1 MVNSNGTK
9 PMHIAIAGN
18 IGSGKTTLTSL
29 LAKHYG
35 WEAHYEIANDN
46 PYIDDFYKNMKGWS
60 FNMQVY
66 FLNSRMS
73 QIMKIRESGKTV
85 VQDRTLYEDA
95 YIFATNLH
103 EMDLMSTRDFDNYFS
118 LFQLC
123 STLIQPP
130 DLTIYLR
137 ASVPNLVKR
146 IQSRSRDYENNI
158 SLMYLQK
165 LNHRYETW
173 IQSFSQGKYLIIDT
187 DKLDFIE
194 NQGDLSKVI
203 NKIDADLFGLF

>member
-18 IGSGKTTLTSL
+18 IGSGKTTLTAI

-35 WEAHYEIANDN
+35 WEAHYENANDN

-60 FNMQVY
+60 FNLQVY

-103 EMDLMSTRDFDNYFS
+103 EMDLMSTRDFENYFS

-123 STLIQPP
+123 SSLIQPP

-173 IQSFSQGKYLIIDT
+173 IQSFNQGKYLIIDT
-187 DKLDFIE
+187 DKLDFTE
-194 NQGDLSKVI
+194 SQEDLSKVI

>member
-1 MVNSNGTK
+1 MVNSNNTK
-9 PMHIAIAGN
+9 PLHIAIAGN
-18 IGSGKTTLTSL
+18 IGSGKTTLTGL

-35 WEAHYEIANDN
+35 WDAHYETANDN

-60 FNMQVY
+60 FNLQIY

-85 VQDRTLYEDA
+85 IQDRTLYEDA

-123 STLIQPP
+123 SELIQPP

-173 IQSFSQGKYLIIDT
+173 IQSFTHGKYMIIDT
-187 DKLDFIE
+187 DKIDFIE
-194 NQGDLSKVI
+194 NPEDLSKVI
-203 NKIDADLFGLF
+203 NKIDAELFGLF

>member
-1 MVNSNGTK
+1 MVNKNGTK
-9 PMHIAIAGN
+9 PLHIAIAGN

-29 LAKHYG
+29 LAKNYG
-35 WEAHYEIANDN
+35 WEAHYETANDN

-60 FNMQVY
+60 FNLQIY

-85 VQDRTLYEDA
+85 IQDRTLYEDA

-123 STLIQPP
+123 SELIQPP

-165 LNHRYETW
+165 LNYRYETW
-173 IQSFSQGKYLIIDT
+173 IQSFTEGKYLIIDT
-187 DKLDFIE
+187 DKIDFIE
-194 NQGDLSKVI
+194 NQEDLSKVI
-203 NKIDADLFGLF
+203 NKIDAELFGLF

>member
-1 MVNSNGTK
+1 MANNKETK

-18 IGSGKTTLTSL
+18 IGSGKTTLTGL

-35 WEAHYEIANDN
+35 WEAHYENANDN

-60 FNMQVY
+60 FNLQVY

-73 QIMKIRESGKTV
+73 QILKIRESGKTV
-85 VQDRTLYEDA
+85 IQDRTLYEDA
-95 YIFATNLH
+95 FIFATNLH
-103 EMDLMSTRDFDNYFS
+103 EMDLMSTRDFENYFS

-123 STLIQPP
+123 SSLIQPP

-146 IQSRSRDYENNI
+146 IQSRSREYENSI

-173 IQSFSQGKYLIIDT
+173 IQSYNQGKVLIIDT
-187 DKLDFIE
+187 DKIDFIE
-194 NQGDLSKVI
+194 NKEDLSKVI

>member
-1 MVNSNGTK
+1 MANTKVTK

-18 IGSGKTTLTSL
+18 IGSGKTTLTGL

-35 WEAHYEIANDN
+35 WEAHYENANDN

-60 FNMQVY
+60 FNLQVY

-73 QIMKIRESGKTV
+73 QILSIRESGKTV
-85 VQDRTLYEDA
+85 IQDRTLYEDA

-103 EMDLMSTRDFDNYFS
+103 EMDLMSTRDFENYFS

-123 STLIQPP
+123 SSLIQPP

-173 IQSFSQGKYLIIDT
+173 IQSFNQGKYLIIDT
-187 DKLDFIE
+187 DKIDFIE
-194 NQGDLSKVI
+194 NKEDLSKVI
-203 NKIDADLFGLF
+203 NKIDAELFGLF

>member
-18 IGSGKTTLTSL
+18 IGSGKTSLTSL

-146 IQSRSRDYENNI
+146 IQSRSREYENNI

-173 IQSFSQGKYLIIDT
+173 IQSFTQGKYLIIDT

-194 NQGDLSKVI
+194 NQEDLSKVI

>member
-1 MVNSNGTK
+1 MSNSVTTK

-35 WEAHYEIANDN
+35 WDAQFENSNDN

-60 FNMQVY
+60 FNLQVY

-73 QIMKIRESGKTV
+73 QILKIRESGKTV
-85 VQDRTLYEDA
+85 IQDRTLYEDA

-103 EMDLMSTRDFDNYFS
+103 DMDLMSTRDFDNYFS

-123 STLIQPP
+123 SSLIQPP

-146 IQSRSRDYENNI
+146 IQSRSREYENNI

-173 IQSFSQGKYLIIDT
+173 IQSFNEGKVLIIDT
-187 DKLDFIE
+187 DKINFIE
-194 NQGDLSKVI
+194 NQEDLSKVI
-203 NKIDADLFGLF
+203 NKIDAELFGLF

>member
-123 STLIQPP
+123 SNLIQPP

-194 NQGDLSKVI
+194 NQEDLSKVI

>member
-1 MVNSNGTK
+1 MVNSNGKK
-9 PMHIAIAGN
+9 PIHIAIAGN
-18 IGSGKTTLTSL
+18 IGSGKTTLTGL

-35 WEAHYEIANDN
+35 WEAHYETANDN

-60 FNMQVY
+60 FNLQVY

-85 VQDRTLYEDA
+85 IQDRTLYEDA

-123 STLIQPP
+123 SELIQPP

-173 IQSFSQGKYLIIDT
+173 IQSFTEGKYLIIDT
-187 DKLDFIE
+187 DKIDFIE
-194 NQGDLSKVI
+194 SQEDLSKVI
-203 NKIDADLFGLF
+203 NKIDAELFGLF

>member
-1 MVNSNGTK
+1 MVNSNGKK
-9 PMHIAIAGN
+9 PIHIAIAGN
-18 IGSGKTTLTSL
+18 IGSGKTTLTGL

-35 WEAHYEIANDN
+35 WEAHYETANDN

-60 FNMQVY
+60 FNLQVY

-85 VQDRTLYEDA
+85 IQDRTLYEDA

-123 STLIQPP
+123 SELIQPP

-173 IQSFSQGKYLIIDT
+173 IQSFTEGKYLIIDT
-187 DKLDFIE
+187 DKIDFTE
-194 NQGDLSKVI
+194 SQEDLSKVI
-203 NKIDADLFGLF
+203 NKIDAELFGLF

>member
-1 MVNSNGTK
+1 MVKSHETK

-18 IGSGKTTLTSL
+18 IGSGKTTLTNL

-35 WEAHYEIANDN
+35 WEAHFESLNDN

-60 FNMQVY
+60 FNLQVY

-85 VQDRTLYEDA
+85 IQDRTLYEDA

-103 EMDLMSTRDFDNYFS
+103 EMELMSTRDFDNYFS

-123 STLIQPP
+123 SSLIQPP

-173 IQSFSQGKYLIIDT
+173 IQSYNHGKYIIIDT
-187 DKLDFIE
+187 DKLDFTE
-194 NQGDLSKVI
+194 NQEDLSKVI